1 MGFSNKVRIVKTE
14 DGDKNMNKV
23 KLISDLHRLES
34 KAIFG
39 VPVPPVPVP
48 VAAVG
53 VAVPL
58 TDAD

>member
-1 MGFSNKVRIVKTE
+1 
-14 DGDKNMNKV
+14 MNKV

-48 VAAVG
+48 AAAAAAVG

>member
-1 MGFSNKVRIVKTE
+1 
-14 DGDKNMNKV
+14 MNKV

-48 VAAVG
+48 AAAAVG